1 MRRKMS
7 DKLIYSSPEAE
18 GINSGAIINFLNA
31 AEKSD
36 AEIHG
41 IMILVHNKVIFEG
54 YYAPY
59 AADIPHIMHSFTKCL
74 TNTAVGLA
82 YSEGLLKLDDPIVK
96 YLPEYADPE
105 NPYLSRATIRNLITM
120 RSGQERSIG
129 GNEWRP
135 LKTSWLDAYF
145 RVKFDKEPGS
155 AYMYSSGNSYV
166 LSAIVQRLTGKTA
179 REYVWEKVTSKIG
192 TRDFDWQ
199 LSPEGIC
206 SGGNGISLTVDDMAR
221 IGLLYLNNGN
231 WNGQQLLSREWVDLA
246 LGRKEPVARNAEE
259 PAYNFHWENT
269 GDVWAT
275 KGMFGQTCALVP
287 SLDMVVAFTA
297 ADEKGVLW
305 ELLQNVL
312 VDGIKSGK
320 AQKGANR
327 ELLQTRPQQMSLL
340 EPHHSVERHVIPE
353 KKSYC
358 FQLDGSV
365 DHVVG
370 IELLFEEES
379 VLYAMTDDRGRHT
392 VRAGLDSWIAGETTM
407 TGAYLHHQYEM
418 GTAKISACAYWSDEN
433 TLTMAWRYPE
443 MAFFD
448 HLSVTWEK
456 NCLRINRWVNMNS
469 QDRCRPEFT
478 IPF

>member
-1 MRRKMS
+1 MS
-7 DKLIYSSPEAE
+7 EKLPCSYPEKE
-18 GINSGAIINFLNA
+18 GVDSRAILNFLNA
-31 AEKSD
+31 AEQSG

-41 IMILVHNKVIFEG
+41 IQVLVHGKVIFEG

-59 AADIPHIMHSFTKCL
+59 SREIPHIMHSFTKCL

-105 NPYLSRATIRNLITM
+105 NPYLSKATVRNLITM
-120 RSGQERSIG
+120 RSGQQRSIG

-145 RVKFDKEPGS
+145 RVQFDKEPGS

-179 REYVWEKVTSKIG
+179 RDYVWEKVACKIG
-192 TRDFDWQ
+192 TTHFDWQ

-206 SGGNGISLTVDDMAR
+206 SGGNGASLTVDDMAR
-221 IGLLYLNNGN
+221 IGLLYLNKGN
-231 WNGQQLLSREWVDLA
+231 WQGQQLLSEAWVELA
-246 LGRKEPVARNAEE
+246 LGLKDLIAPVDGIQ
-259 PAYNFHWENT
+259 YNFHWEHT
-269 GDVWAT
+269 GDVWAA

-297 ADEKGVLW
+297 ADEKYVLNK
-305 ELLQNVL
+305 LLQTVL
-312 VDGIKSGK
+312 VDGVK
-320 AQKGANR
+320 AGTPDEAGRQALRAKA
-327 ELLQTRPQQMSLL
+327 EQLSLL
-340 EPHHSVERHVIPE
+340 EPLKSVARHVAPRE
-353 KKSYC
+353 RTYR
-358 FQLDGSV
+358 FRLDGSI
-365 DHVVG
+365 DHVTAVG
-370 IELLFEEES
+370 LTFDEDS
-379 VLYAMTDDRGRHT
+379 VTYTMTDDRGTHS
-392 VRAGLDSWIAGETTM
+392 VRAGLDRWISGETSM

-418 GTAKISACAYWSDEN
+418 DRAKISACAYWSDEK

-448 HLSVTWEK
+448 HLSITWEETG
-456 NCLRINRWVNMNS
+456 LRINRWVNMNS
-469 QDRCRPEFT
+469 QDRRRPELTVAF
-478 IPF
+478 